1 MITQDTQTIHRT
13 KDELDAIISKITLYQ
28 KPFISKILRQMACY
42 ENENA
47 TILCDY
53 IIAEQCE
60 FNIKESTKGGKIKCL
75 VRLSKFLKGKS
86 YHDMT
91 KQDILEFLTSLK
103 KPETSDPNHRS
114 IGTYNGRQM
123 ILSKFFRWLYSPDES
138 DYRKRVNPP
147 CMNGIRKLP
156 RKELS
161 PYKPSDL
168 WTDDEHSIFLKYCTI
183 KRDKAF
189 HAMAIDTSAR
199 PHELLNLKIGDIVFK
214 KTSNGIQ
221 YGEIV
226 VSGKTKS
233 RTLPLIMS
241 IPYVKEW
248 IQEHPYRANPKA
260 WLFISY
266 SKQNRYGQV
275 SRDGLLKKYA
285 ELYRNR
291 YFPKLLGES
300 HIPERD
306 KALIKNMLTKPW
318 NLYVFRHSAL
328 TQKSKIL
335 KESTL
340 RDHAG
345 WSTTSKMPQVYIHY
359 FGTESSNSLLEAYGI
374 TKSESTSSFPLKTIQ
389 CPNCNEPNKPG
400 ERFCISCKMVL
411 KYDSYKQ
418 TVENELKKEGL
429 IEKLLQKQEI
439 FEQLI
444 QSLIDSGQLK
454 PMEANNH

>member
-1 MITQDTQTIHRT
+1 
-13 KDELDAIISKITLYQ
+13 
-28 KPFISKILRQMACY
+28 
-42 ENENA
+42 
-47 TILCDY
+47 
-53 IIAEQCE
+53 
-60 FNIKESTKGGKIKCL
+60 
-75 VRLSKFLKGKS
+75 
-86 YHDMT
+86 MT

-168 WTDDEHSIFLKYCTI
+168 WTDDEHSIFLKYCTV

-241 IPYVKEW
+241 IPYVKDW
-248 IQEHPYRANPKA
+248 IQEHPYRTNPKA

-374 TKSESTSSFPLKTIQ
+374 TKSESATSSPLKTIQ
-389 CPNCNEPNKPG
+389 CPNCNEPNKPD
-400 ERFCISCKMVL
+400 ERFCASCKMIL
-411 KYDSYKQ
+411 KYESYN
-418 TVENELKKEGL
+418 TVMKSSK
-429 IEKLLQKQEI
+429 
-439 FEQLI
+439 
-444 QSLIDSGQLK
+444 
-454 PMEANNH
+454 